1 MAARNATL
9 NCCRFSSHEW
19 VQSNWIH
26 IGWVIMANKS
36 WREIF
41 GEWVHGVIE
50 NGFQRSR
57 LGDGLEVMLVLG
69 HQRAVIP
76 HFTLRFHRIGD
87 VAVGGVGL
95 QISC

>member
-1 MAARNATL
+1 
-9 NCCRFSSHEW
+9 
-19 VQSNWIH
+19 
-26 IGWVIMANKS
+26 MANKS

-57 LGDGLEVMLVLG
+57 LGNGLEVMLVLG

-87 VAVGGVGL
+87 VAVGGWVCRFPADPG
-95 QISC
+95 QEDAGEAGHG